1 MVETLLLIAL
11 CLLVVVLTL
20 QWGVRKS
27 IAAND
32 PTVTGQRFD
41 AVERSHERTER
52 NVLDQIGKTRTELL
66 TDTREG
72 RTELLTVTREGR
84 KELGEA
90 VKAIGD
96 TLFSRFAQM
105 TTANDQKLERI
116 RDAVEKK
123 LSQLQEDN
131 TKALESIRGTVDE
144 KLQGTLEKRLGEAF
158 KQVSERLE
166 TVQRGL
172 GEMKQLA
179 ADVGDFKKVL
189 TNVKSRGTWGEVQL
203 QSILEDVMV
212 PEQYAANIKPIP
224 DSNEI
229 VEFAIRLP
237 GSENQDQIWLPIDA
251 KFPQEDYIRLQEAQ
265 DRGDRE
271 ACEKA
276 SKSLE
281 KSILSFAED
290 IKSKDIAPPNT
301 THFAIMFLPTE
312 GLYAEALRRQ
322 KIVDGTQKLRITLA
336 GPTTLSAILNALRM
350 GFHTLAIEKRSS
362 EVWEILGAVKTEFS
376 KFGGVLDKLKK
387 ELGRAQNTIEDTGVR
402 TRVMERKL
410 RDVERLPEADTASLL
425 KLAEQDKESDA

>member
-1 MVETLLLIAL
+1 MVETLLLITL
-11 CLLVVVLTL
+11 CLLVVVLAL
-20 QWGVRKS
+20 QWTTRGN

-32 PTVTGQRFD
+32 PTATGQRFD

-52 NVLDQIGKTRTELL
+52 HVLDQIGKNRTELL
-66 TDTREG
+66 S
-72 RTELLTVTREGR
+72 VTREGR
-84 KELGEA
+84 KELAES
-90 VKAIGD
+90 VKTIGD
-96 TLFSRFAQM
+96 TLFNRFGQM
-105 TTANDQKLERI
+105 TAANDDKLDKI
-116 RDAVEKK
+116 RDTVEKK
-123 LSQLQEDN
+123 LAQLQQDN

-203 QSILEDVMV
+203 QSILEDVMA
-212 PEQYAANIKPIP
+212 PEQYAANIKPNP

-229 VEFAIRLP
+229 VEFAVRLP

-290 IKSKDIAPPNT
+290 IKSKYISPPHT

-322 KIVDGTQKLRITLA
+322 KVVDGTQKLRITLA
-336 GPTTLSAILNALRM
+336 GPTTLTAILNALRM

-362 EVWEILGAVKTEFS
+362 EVWEILGAVKTEFG
-376 KFGGVLDKLKK
+376 KFGDVLDKLKK
-387 ELGRAQNTIEDTGVR
+387 ELGRAQNTIDDTGVR
-402 TRVMERKL
+402 TRAMERKL

-425 KLAEQDKESDA
+425 DLTEQDKESEA